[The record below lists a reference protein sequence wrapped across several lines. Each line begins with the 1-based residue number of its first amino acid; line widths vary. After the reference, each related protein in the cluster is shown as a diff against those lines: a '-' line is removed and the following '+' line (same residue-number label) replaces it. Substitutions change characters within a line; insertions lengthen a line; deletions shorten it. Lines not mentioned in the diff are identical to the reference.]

1 MGVSARRNS
10 ALLAALGAS
19 AILFLGA
26 LALAAAGGEPQA
38 GANATKPSVR
48 SRPNIIFIAIDDL
61 NDWVSPL
68 GAHPQSQTPNIAQLA
83 ASGTLFV
90 NAHTQA
96 PICGPSRASLLTGM
110 RPSTTGFYGQK
121 PALRAAPSTRSAT
134 SIFQHFAQS
143 GYHTL
148 GAGKIFHYLSTE
160 AQRAE
165 FETVGPNLDIVPRPE
180 KIVRNEGLS
189 SYSEID
195 WGADEAAGSAAS
207 DQAIAAWAA
216 DQIKSFSTKSE
227 NRPFFMAV
235 GFYLPHIPIYAPQRY
250 FDRVPDEAHILLPSV
265 RDDDLDDVPA
275 IARQLHQWKPN
286 LPGLS
291 PVEPDLEWLKR
302 HDQWRSLVRAY
313 LAGVQVADEQVGV
326 VLSALRQSRF
336 ADNTIVVL
344 WSDHGWHLGEKG
356 LVGKSTL
363 WERSTRVPLIFAGPG
378 IAAGGVVR
386 SPAELLDLYPTLADL
401 AGLERPP
408 VLEGLSLRPQLRDAD
423 APRLQPAITS
433 YHYGNF
439 AVRDARWRYIRY
451 VDGSEELYDHR
462 VDPGELRNLA
472 CERRLAT
479 VKARLAAFLP
489 SNPAS
494 PVPGSDDPTVM
505 RRGDEI
511 AFAGKPAVWSPRT
524 CPPSVPDRSART
536 SR

>member
-1 MGVSARRNS
+1 MGVSAGLKS
-10 ALLAALGAS
+10 ALLASLGAS
-19 AILFLGA
+19 AILFHGAPA
-26 LALAAAGGEPQA
+26 LAGTVGEAQAAASA
-38 GANATKPSVR
+38 SKPPTR

-68 GAHPQSQTPNIAQLA
+68 GANPQSQTPNIARLA

-134 SIFQHFAQS
+134 SIFQHFAKN

-148 GAGKIFHYLSTE
+148 GAGKVFHYLSTE
-160 AQRAE
+160 AQKAE
-165 FETVGPNLDIVPRPE
+165 FETVGPNLDIVPRPK
-180 KIVRNEGLS
+180 KIVRSEGLS

-195 WGADEAAGSAAS
+195 WGVDDAAGSAAS

-216 DQIKSFSTKSE
+216 EQIRSFSTKAE
-227 NRPFFMAV
+227 GRPFFMAL

-250 FDRVPDEAHILLPSV
+250 FDQVPDEANVQLPSA

-291 PVEPDLEWLKR
+291 PVEPDLAWLKR

-313 LAGVQVADEQVGV
+313 LAGVRVSDEQVGV
-326 VLSALRQSRF
+326 VLTALQQSRL
-336 ADNTIVVL
+336 AENTIVVL

-363 WERSTRVPLIFAGPG
+363 WERSTRVPIIFAGPG
-378 IAAGGVVR
+378 VAAGGVVR

-401 AGLERPP
+401 AGLDRPP
-408 VLEGLSLRPQLRDAD
+408 ALEGLSLRPQLRNAD
-423 APRLQPAITS
+423 APRRQPAITS

-462 VDPGELRNLA
+462 VDPDEVRNLA
-472 CERRLAT
+472 CERRFSS
-479 VKARLAAFLP
+479 VKTRLAAFLP
-489 SNPAS
+489 AQPAS

-505 RRGDEI
+505 RRGDEFS
-511 AFAGKPAVWSPRT
+511 FAGKPAVWSPRR
-524 CPPSVPDRSART
+524 CPA
-536 SR
+536 